1 MNKQS
6 LSVVLATK
14 NEEKNIGE
22 CLESVKG
29 LAEEIIVFDEDSI
42 DDTKKIA
49 KKYGAKTFT
58 YKHEINFHETKQKAI
73 ERATCE
79 WVLQLDA
86 DEKVTPELSNEIK
99 SVINM
104 TYSEI
109 LEYEMHQ
116 SLKNPKFKFIHHDVS
131 RELPEGLEGDYIY
144 HIASPASP
152 NQNSPKSYHSL
163 PFETMSVNTNGTW
176 NLAKLS
182 ARIGGK
188 FLFASTSEV
197 YGDPEV
203 SPQTESYKGNV
214 STIGPRSVYDE
225 SKRFGETITSA
236 FIRSKALDGRI
247 IRIFNTYGPR
257 LSLDDGRV
265 VTEFIKA
272 ALKGETI
279 PLFGDG
285 TQTRSF
291 MFIDDLVSGIILAME
306 SENTKNE
313 VFNLGNPD
321 EFKIIELAEKV
332 KEITHSDSEIKQVAP
347 LPEDDPKQRCPDITK
362 AKEKLGWEPAINLDE
377 GLKKMVQYLK
387 PKIS

>member
-116 SLKNPKFKFIHHDVS
+116 SLKNPKFK
-131 RELPEGLEGDYIY
+131 
-144 HIASPASP
+144 
-152 NQNSPKSYHSL
+152 
-163 PFETMSVNTNGTW
+163 
-176 NLAKLS
+176 
-182 ARIGGK
+182 
-188 FLFASTSEV
+188 LF
-197 YGDPEV
+197 
-203 SPQTESYKGNV
+203 
-214 STIGPRSVYDE
+214 
-225 SKRFGETITSA
+225 
-236 FIRSKALDGRI
+236 
-247 IRIFNTYGPR
+247 
-257 LSLDDGRV
+257 
-265 VTEFIKA
+265 
-272 ALKGETI
+272 
-279 PLFGDG
+279 
-285 TQTRSF
+285 
-291 MFIDDLVSGIILAME
+291 
-306 SENTKNE
+306 
-313 VFNLGNPD
+313 
-321 EFKIIELAEKV
+321 
-332 KEITHSDSEIKQVAP
+332 
-347 LPEDDPKQRCPDITK
+347 
-362 AKEKLGWEPAINLDE
+362 
-377 GLKKMVQYLK
+377 KKH
-387 PKIS
+387 